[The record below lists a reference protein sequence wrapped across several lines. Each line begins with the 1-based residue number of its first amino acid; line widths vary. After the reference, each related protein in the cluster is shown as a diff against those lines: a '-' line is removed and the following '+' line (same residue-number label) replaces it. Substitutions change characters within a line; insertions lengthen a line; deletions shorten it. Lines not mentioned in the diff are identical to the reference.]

1 MYHLLPARTLTE
13 TYIVINKVK
22 QSKRNSMQKG
32 EKQLRIEENIICVTR
47 FLIYFCKE
55 WLNLIQLIR
64 AKTTTITKTKKQK
77 PME

>member
-1 MYHLLPARTLTE
+1 MYHFLPARTLTE

-55 WLNLIQLIR
+55 LLNLILYLSSQNYLI
-64 AKTTTITKTKKQK
+64 TL
-77 PME
+77 

>member
-1 MYHLLPARTLTE
+1 MYHFLPARTLTE

-47 FLIYFCKE
+47 FLLYFVK
-55 WLNLIQLIR
+55 
-64 AKTTTITKTKKQK
+64 
-77 PME
+77 

>member
-1 MYHLLPARTLTE
+1 MYHFLPARTLTE

-32 EKQLRIEENIICVTR
+32 EKQLRIEENIICMTG

-55 WLNLIQLIR
+55 LLNLIQLTR
-64 AKTTTITKTKKQK
+64 AQKKK
-77 PME
+77 KKDHGVKNKI